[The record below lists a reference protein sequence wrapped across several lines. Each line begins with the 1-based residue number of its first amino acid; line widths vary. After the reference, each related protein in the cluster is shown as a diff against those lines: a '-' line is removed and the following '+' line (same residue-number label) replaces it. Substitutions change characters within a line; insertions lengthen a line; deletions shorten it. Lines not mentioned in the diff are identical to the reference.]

1 MAEEPGK
8 VKVML
13 IKFEQREESWFW
25 KENINSGFG
34 MLIRDNESSGL

>member
-13 IKFEQREESWFW
+13 I